1 MTGFVLKVAGSLFVA
16 AAAMLWLGWTLLRV
30 RPAGFFLPQQFAE
43 IRADYRRWI
52 WLYRVHIFGY
62 LVTIMGAA
70 ALAAAVDGPDDRVL
84 IWPGLTVLAIGS
96 LVGALGAAFYYH
108 MGAWGALDLDGR
120 GKDEISRFLGGLKVL
135 SHYATCL
142 VRFGRVF
149 FGLGQVVLAAGLLRA
164 GILPGWVAVAAGLL
178 GFAAIGVT
186 MAKPDEL
193 ERYRPV
199 FHLNAAWM
207 LVLGLVMLRAGI
219 GAAG

>member
-1 MTGFVLKVAGSLFVA
+1 
-16 AAAMLWLGWTLLRV
+16 
-30 RPAGFFLPQQFAE
+30 
-43 IRADYRRWI
+43 
-52 WLYRVHIFGY
+52 
-62 LVTIMGAA
+62 
-70 ALAAAVDGPDDRVL
+70 VL
-84 IWPGLTVLAIGS
+84 IWPGLAVLAIGS

-108 MGAWGALDLDGR
+108 MGAWGALDLEGR
-120 GKDEISRFLGGLKVL
+120 GEDEITHFIGGLKVL
-135 SHYATCL
+135 THYATCL

-149 FGLGQVVLAAGLLRA
+149 FGLGQVVLAAGLLHA

-193 ERYRPV
+193 ERYRPI

>member
-1 MTGFVLKVAGSLFVA
+1 MTAFVLKVAGCLFVA

-30 RPAGFFLPQQFAE
+30 RPAGFFLPRQFAE

-70 ALAAAVDGPDDRVL
+70 ALAAGVDGPDDRVL
-84 IWPGLTVLAIGS
+84 IWPGLAVLAIGS

-108 MGAWGALDLDGR
+108 MGAWGALDLEGR
-120 GKDEISRFLGGLKVL
+120 GEDEIARFIAGLKVL
-135 SHYATCL
+135 THYATCL

-149 FGLGQVVLAAGLLRA
+149 FGLGQVVLAGGLLHA
-164 GILPGWVAVAAGLL
+164 GILPGWVAVVAGLL

-186 MAKPDEL
+186 MAKPDDL
-193 ERYRPV
+193 ERYRPI

>member
-1 MTGFVLKVAGSLFVA
+1 MTAFVLKVCGWLFVA

-30 RPAGFFLPQQFAE
+30 RPLGFFLPRQFAE

-62 LVTIMGAA
+62 LATIMGAA
-70 ALAAAVDGPDDRVL
+70 ALAAAVVPPEARVL
-84 IWPGLTVLAIGS
+84 MWPGLAVLATGS

-108 MGAWGALDLDGR
+108 MGAWGALDLAGR
-120 GKDEISRFLGGLKVL
+120 GEDEIGRFIAGLKVL
-135 SHYATCL
+135 THYATCL

-149 FGLGQVVLAAGLLRA
+149 FGLGQVVLAAGLLHG
-164 GILPGWVAVAAGLL
+164 GILPGWVAFTGGLL

-193 ERYRPV
+193 ERYRPI

-207 LVLGLVMLRAGI
+207 LILGLVMLRAGL
-219 GAAG
+219 GAPR

>member
-1 MTGFVLKVAGSLFVA
+1 MTAFVLKVAGSLFVA

-43 IRADYRRWI
+43 IRAD
-52 WLYRVHIFGY
+52 GY

-70 ALAAAVDGPDDRVL
+70 AVDGPEDRVL
-84 IWPGLTVLAIGS
+84 IWPGLTVLATGS
-96 LVGALGAAFYYH
+96 LVGALGAVFYYH

-135 SHYATCL
+135 THYATCL

-149 FGLGQVVLAAGLLRA
+149 FGLGQVVLAAGLLHA

>member
-1 MTGFVLKVAGSLFVA
+1 MTAFVLKVAGSLFA
-16 AAAMLWLGWTLLRV
+16 AAAIMLWLGWTLLRV
-30 RPAGFFLPQQFAE
+30 RPAGFFLPWQFGE

-70 ALAAAVDGPDDRVL
+70 ALAAAVDGPEDRVL
-84 IWPGLTVLAIGS
+84 IWPGLAVLAIGS

-108 MGAWGALDLDGR
+108 MGAWGALDLEGR
-120 GKDEISRFLGGLKVL
+120 GEDEITRFIGGLKVL
-135 SHYATCL
+135 THYATCL

-149 FGLGQVVLAAGLLRA
+149 FGLGQVVLAAGLLLA
-164 GILPGWVAVAAGLL
+164 GILPAWLAAAAGLL
-178 GFAAIGVT
+178 GLAAIGVT

-193 ERYRPV
+193 ERYRPI

-219 GAAG
+219 RAAG

>member
-1 MTGFVLKVAGSLFVA
+1 MTAFVLKVCGSLFVA

-30 RPAGFFLPQQFAE
+30 RPLGFFLPRQFAE

-70 ALAAAVDGPDDRVL
+70 ALAAAVQGPDARVL
-84 IWPGLTVLAIGS
+84 IWPGLAVLAIGS

-108 MGAWGALDLDGR
+108 MGAWGALDLEGR
-120 GKDEISRFLGGLKVL
+120 GEDEITRFIASLKVL
-135 SHYATCL
+135 AHYATCL

-149 FGLGQVVLAAGLLRA
+149 FGLGQVVLAAGLLHA
-164 GILPGWVAVAAGLL
+164 GTLPGWVAVAAGLL
-178 GFAAIGVT
+178 GLAAIGVT

-193 ERYRPV
+193 ERYRPI

-207 LVLGLVMLRAGI
+207 LILGLIMLRAGL
-219 GAAG
+219 GASS

>member
-1 MTGFVLKVAGSLFVA
+1 MTAFVLKVSGSLFVA
-16 AAAMLWLGWTLLRV
+16 AAVMLWTGWTLLRV
-30 RPAGFFLPQQFAE
+30 RPTAFFLPRQFAE
-43 IRADYRRWI
+43 IRAGYRRWI

-62 LVTIMGAA
+62 LVTIMGAS
-70 ALAAAVDGPDDRVL
+70 ALAAAVNGSDARVL
-84 IWPGLTVLAIGS
+84 IWPGLAVLAIGS

-108 MGAWGALDLDGR
+108 MGAWGALDLEGR
-120 GKDEISRFLGGLKVL
+120 GDDEITRFIAGLTVL
-135 SHYATCL
+135 THYATCL

-149 FGLGQVVLAAGLLRA
+149 FGLGQVVLAAGLLHA

-178 GFAAIGVT
+178 GFAAIGIT

-193 ERYRPV
+193 ERYRPI

-207 LVLGLVMLRAGI
+207 LVLGLVMLRAGL

>member
-1 MTGFVLKVAGSLFVA
+1 MTPFALKVSGSLFIA
-16 AAAMLWLGWTLLRV
+16 AGVMLWLGWTLLRV
-30 RPAGFFLPQQFAE
+30 RPAGFFVPRQFAG

-62 LVTIMGAA
+62 LVTIMGAV
-70 ALAAAVDGPDDRVL
+70 ALAAAVGRSDARVL
-84 IWPGLTVLAIGS
+84 IWPGLAVLAVGS
-96 LVGALGAAFYYH
+96 LVAALGSAFYYH

-120 GKDEISRFLGGLKVL
+120 GEDEIARFIAGLKVL
-135 SHYATCL
+135 THYVTCL

-149 FGLGQVVLAAGLLRA
+149 FGLGQVVLAAGLLHA
-164 GILPGWVAVAAGLL
+164 GLLPAWVAVAAGLL
-178 GFAAIGVT
+178 GFAAIGIT

-193 ERYRPV
+193 ERYRPI

-207 LVLGLVMLRAGI
+207 LVLGLVMLRAGL

>member
-1 MTGFVLKVAGSLFVA
+1 MTAFVLKVAGSLFVA
-16 AAAMLWLGWTLLRV
+16 AAVMLWLGWTLLRV
-30 RPAGFFLPQQFAE
+30 RPVGFFLPGQFAE
-43 IRADYRRWI
+43 IRIDYRRWI

-70 ALAAAVDGPDDRVL
+70 ALAATVEAADDRVL
-84 IWPGLTVLAIGS
+84 IWPGLAVLAIGS

-120 GKDEISRFLGGLKVL
+120 GVDEITRFIGGLKVL
-135 SHYATCL
+135 THYATCL
-142 VRFGRVF
+142 ARFGRVF
-149 FGLGQVVLAAGLLRA
+149 FGLGQVVLAAGLLHA
-164 GILPGWVAVAAGLL
+164 GILPTSVAVAAGLL
-178 GFAAIGVT
+178 GLAAIGVT

-193 ERYRPV
+193 ERYQPI

>member
-1 MTGFVLKVAGSLFVA
+1 MTTYVLKVAGSLFVA

-30 RPAGFFLPQQFAE
+30 RPTGFFLPRQFAE
-43 IRADYRRWI
+43 IRAGYRRWI

-70 ALAAAVDGPDDRVL
+70 ALAAAVGGPDDRVL
-84 IWPGLTVLAIGS
+84 IWPGLAVLAIGS
-96 LVGALGAAFYYH
+96 LVGALGTAFYYH
-108 MGAWGALDLDGR
+108 MGAWGALDLEGR
-120 GKDEISRFLGGLKVL
+120 GEDEITRFIERLKVL
-135 SHYATCL
+135 AHYATCL

-149 FGLGQVVLAAGLLRA
+149 FGLGQVVLAAGLLHA

-193 ERYRPV
+193 ERYRPI

-207 LVLGLVMLRAGI
+207 LVLGLVMLRAGL
-219 GAAG
+219 GAPG

>member
-1 MTGFVLKVAGSLFVA
+1 MTAFVLKVAGSLFVA
-16 AAAMLWLGWTLLRV
+16 AALMLWLGWTLLRV
-30 RPAGFFLPQQFAE
+30 RPVGFFLPRQFAG
-43 IRADYRRWI
+43 IRVDYRRWI

-70 ALAAAVDGPDDRVL
+70 ALAAAVDGSNDRVL
-84 IWPGLTVLAIGS
+84 IWPGLAVLATGS

-120 GKDEISRFLGGLKVL
+120 GEDEITRFIGGLKVL
-135 SHYATCL
+135 THYATCL

-149 FGLGQVVLAAGLLRA
+149 FGLGQVVLAVGLLHA
-164 GILPGWVAVAAGLL
+164 GILPPWVAVAAGLL
-178 GFAAIGVT
+178 GLAAIGLT
-186 MAKPDEL
+186 MARPDEL
-193 ERYRPV
+193 ERYRPI

>member
-1 MTGFVLKVAGSLFVA
+1 MTAFALKVCGSLFVA

-30 RPAGFFLPQQFAE
+30 RPLGFFLPRQFAE

-62 LVTIMGAA
+62 LGTIMGAA
-70 ALAAAVDGPDDRVL
+70 ALAAAVQGPDARVL

-108 MGAWGALDLDGR
+108 MGAWGALDLEGR
-120 GKDEISRFLGGLKVL
+120 GEDEITRFIAGLKVL
-135 SHYATCL
+135 AHYATCL

-149 FGLGQVVLAAGLLRA
+149 FGLGQVVLAAGLLHA
-164 GILPGWVAVAAGLL
+164 GILSGWVAVAAGLL

-193 ERYRPV
+193 ERYRPI

-207 LVLGLVMLRAGI
+207 LILGLVMLRAGL
-219 GAAG
+219 GATS

>member
-1 MTGFVLKVAGSLFVA
+1 MTAFVLKVAGSLFVA
-16 AAAMLWLGWTLLRV
+16 AAVMLWLGWTLLRV
-30 RPAGFFLPQQFAE
+30 RPAGFFLPRQFAE

-70 ALAAAVDGPDDRVL
+70 ARAAAVDGPDDRVL
-84 IWPGLTVLAIGS
+84 IWPGLAVLAIGS

-108 MGAWGALDLDGR
+108 MGAWGALDLEGR
-120 GKDEISRFLGGLKVL
+120 GEDEIARFIAGLKVL
-135 SHYATCL
+135 THYATCL

-149 FGLGQVVLAAGLLRA
+149 FGLGQIVLAGGLRHA
-164 GILPGWVAVAAGLL
+164 GILPGWVAVVAGLL

-193 ERYRPV
+193 ERYRAI

>member
-1 MTGFVLKVAGSLFVA
+1 MSAFELKVAGSLFVA
-16 AAAMLWLGWTLLRV
+16 AAAMLWLGWTMLRV
-30 RPAGFFLPQQFAE
+30 RPTAFFLPPQFAE

-62 LVTIMGAA
+62 LVTIMGTA
-70 ALAAAVDGPDDRVL
+70 ALAAAVEGPDDRVL
-84 IWPGLTVLAIGS
+84 IWPGLAVLAIGS
-96 LVGALGAAFYYH
+96 LVGALGTAFYYH
-108 MGAWGALDLDGR
+108 MGAWGALDLEGR
-120 GKDEISRFLGGLKVL
+120 GADEISRFIGGLKVL
-135 SHYATCL
+135 AHYATCL

-149 FGLGQVVLAAGLLRA
+149 FGLGQVVLAAGLLHA

-193 ERYRPV
+193 ERYRPI

-219 GAAG
+219 GASG

>member
-1 MTGFVLKVAGSLFVA
+1 MPPFVLRIAGSLFVA
-16 AAAMLWLGWTLLRV
+16 AALMLWLGWTLLRV
-30 RPAGFFLPQQFAE
+30 RPVGFFQPRQFAG
-43 IRADYRRWI
+43 IRSDYRRWI

-70 ALAAAVDGPDDRVL
+70 ALAAAVEGPNDQVL
-84 IWPGLTVLAIGS
+84 IWPGLPSSPSAHS
-96 LVGALGAAFYYH
+96 WALGAAFYYY
-108 MGAWGALDLDGR
+108 MGAWGALDLDAR
-120 GKDEISRFLGGLKVL
+120 GEDEIARFIGGLKVL
-135 SHYATCL
+135 THYATCL

-149 FGLGQVVLAAGLLRA
+149 LGLGQVVIAAGLLHA

-178 GFAAIGVT
+178 GFAAIVVT

-193 ERYRPV
+193 ERYRPI

-207 LVLGLVMLRAGI
+207 LLLGLVMLRAGI

>member
-1 MTGFVLKVAGSLFVA
+1 MTAFVLKVAGSLFVA

-43 IRADYRRWI
+43 IRAD
-52 WLYRVHIFGY
+52 GY

-70 ALAAAVDGPDDRVL
+70 ALAAAVDGPEDRVL
-84 IWPGLTVLAIGS
+84 IWPGLTVLATGS
-96 LVGALGAAFYYH
+96 LVGALGAVFYYH

-135 SHYATCL
+135 THYATCL

-149 FGLGQVVLAAGLLRA
+149 FGLGQVVLAAGLLHA

>member
-1 MTGFVLKVAGSLFVA
+1 MTAFGLKVCGSLFVA

-30 RPAGFFLPQQFAE
+30 RPLGFFLPRQFAE

-70 ALAAAVDGPDDRVL
+70 ALAAAVVAPEARVL
-84 IWPGLTVLAIGS
+84 MWPGLAVLATGS

-108 MGAWGALDLDGR
+108 MGAWGALDLAGR
-120 GKDEISRFLGGLKVL
+120 GEDEIARFIAGLKVL
-135 SHYATCL
+135 THYATCL

-149 FGLGQVVLAAGLLRA
+149 FGLGQVVLAAGLLHG
-164 GILPGWVAVAAGLL
+164 GILPGWVAFTGGLL

-193 ERYRPV
+193 ERYRPI

-207 LVLGLVMLRAGI
+207 LILGLVMLRAGL
-219 GAAG
+219 GAPR